1 MNNILSKFSMTSEV
15 LIKISN
21 FTNQL
26 LILQNSTQSVA
37 INNNIWKKRR
47 RFFRSYP
54 LAARLP

>member
-47 RFFRSYP
+47 RFF
-54 LAARLP
+54 AAIL